1 MSSPK
6 GGNGPIEGF
15 AGGIGHFR
23 RPILQLV
30 VLYASDPKVV
40 LFAKQAALKFTDAGI
55 DVFLNVSCFHFS

>member
-1 MSSPK
+1 MASPK

-40 LFAKQAALKFTDAGI
+40 VFAKQAALKFTDAGI
-55 DVFLNVSCFHFS
+55 DVFLNVS